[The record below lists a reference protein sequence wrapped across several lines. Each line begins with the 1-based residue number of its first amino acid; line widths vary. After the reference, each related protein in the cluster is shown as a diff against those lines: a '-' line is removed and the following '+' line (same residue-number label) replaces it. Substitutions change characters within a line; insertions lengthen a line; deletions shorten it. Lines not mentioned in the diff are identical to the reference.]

1 MIGLRLELETTRRNK
16 LTKLRS
22 KTAERGD
29 WYERGPARS
38 EEEVQFLA
46 LFPSG
51 SSVSS
56 RILPLP
62 GSSPR
67 GRQGWCVNPG
77 SGPGGGGELQGSCP
91 SLESFP
97 GVHLQ
102 LPPGFSSLRLPT
114 LLLSLSHGS
123 ISGLGVTSPHK
134 LTWAGGYH
142 CFRANF

>member
-1 MIGLRLELETTRRNK
+1 MNEGQREVK
-16 LTKLRS
+16 
-22 KTAERGD
+22 
-29 WYERGPARS
+29 
-38 EEEVQFLA
+38 EEVQFLA

-123 ISGLGVTSPHK
+123 ISGSGVTSHISLPGPEDIIV
-134 LTWAGGYH
+134 LEPTSEEAP
-142 CFRANF
+142 N